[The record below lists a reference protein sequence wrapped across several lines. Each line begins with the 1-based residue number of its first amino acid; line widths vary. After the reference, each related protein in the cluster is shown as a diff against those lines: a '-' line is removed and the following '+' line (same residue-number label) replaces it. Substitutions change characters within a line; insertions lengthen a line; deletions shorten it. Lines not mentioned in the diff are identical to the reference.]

1 VWSAMHAT
9 LDVLPDFTPPF
20 VVVQTEATG
29 MATLDVEQLVTRP
42 LEQVL
47 LGTPQTTAVRS
58 TSTPGLSVVSL
69 FFEEGIDVYRARQFV
84 TERLQLAQA
93 RLPQTIGTPQL
104 MPIVAPIGALLR
116 VCLTSND
123 PNQDQALRDLRTFA
137 DWRMRP
143 RLLAV
148 PGVAQVM
155 SLGGSVERVEV
166 RPDPTR
172 LRQRGVLIADLVN
185 AVRSSQSLTGAGFTE
200 TASARLDVQHDAR
213 LRLEDAV
220 GTLTSA

>member
-1 VWSAMHAT
+1 MGAFFDGLISWSIHNRVVVLLGAAALVAAGVWSAIHAS

-29 MATLDVEQLVTRP
+29 MATLDVEQLVTRQ

-69 FFEEGIDVYRARQFV
+69 FFEEGVDVYRARQLV

-93 RLPQTIGTPQL
+93 RLPQTIGAPQL
-104 MPIVAPIGALLR
+104 MPMVAPIGALLR
-116 VCLTSND
+116 MCLTSDD

-137 DWRMRP
+137 DWTMRP

-155 SLGGSVERVEV
+155 SLGGFVERD
-166 RPDPTR
+166 RK
-172 LRQRGVLIADLVN
+172 
-185 AVRSSQSLTGAGFTE
+185 
-200 TASARLDVQHDAR
+200 
-213 LRLEDAV
+213 
-220 GTLTSA
+220 